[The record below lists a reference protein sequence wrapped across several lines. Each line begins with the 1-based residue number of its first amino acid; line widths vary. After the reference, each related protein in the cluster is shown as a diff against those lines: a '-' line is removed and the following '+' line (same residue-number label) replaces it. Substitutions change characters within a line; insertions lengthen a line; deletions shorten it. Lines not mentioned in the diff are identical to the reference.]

1 MEPLPVEDSFPC
13 HLTAQLTVG
22 LFFFFFPWTMIL
34 FFYLALSLNKYH
46 TGVADF

>member
-1 MEPLPVEDSFPC
+1 MSFDCSVNSGP
-13 HLTAQLTVG
+13 
-22 LFFFFFPWTMIL
+22 FFFFFSWTMIL

>member
-1 MEPLPVEDSFPC
+1 MEDSFPY

-22 LFFFFFPWTMIL
+22 LFFFFSWTMIL